1 MPWAHLKAGFHAKY
15 DPAFA
20 ASDFPFLPRPE
31 RVAVVIRVIDRVF
44 HGNGGSDRSCSDADP
59 PLIKPDSSCS
69 RSLPASAAVRQTIFA
84 RPFGKDSIEPMPILF
99 ARQCATRAPSP
110 TLT

>member
-1 MPWAHLKAGFHAKY
+1 MAWAHLKAGFHAKY

-44 HGNGGSDRSCSDADP
+44 HGDGAGPIDLA
-59 PLIKPDSSCS
+59 LK
-69 RSLPASAAVRQTIFA
+69 
-84 RPFGKDSIEPMPILF
+84 SIRL
-99 ARQCATRAPSP
+99 
-110 TLT
+110 